1 MEQTRLD
8 FASGRT
14 IYSVAALT
22 TEIRKRVESA
32 FPDVWVS
39 GEISNAHRGPA
50 GHWYFTLKDDRAQLR
65 CVCFRQEAMYLRAEP
80 QNGIAVFA
88 RGRIGVYEARG
99 EYQLY
104 VEAIEPQGDGALQ
117 LAFDRLKKK
126 LAAEGL
132 FDNERKRDLPAA
144 PTRIGIV
151 TSPAG
156 AAVADMVRVIERRF
170 PAAHI
175 RLYPARV
182 QGPDAAADVARG
194 IRYFSDTPWAQ
205 VVIAGRGGGLLE
217 DLWPFN
223 EEEVARA
230 IADCAAPVI
239 SAVGHQTDFTI
250 ADFAADVRAP
260 TPSAAA
266 ELAVPDMQGILQTLR
281 GLEQRGARALR
292 HRITALGKKMLEAG
306 LERGKAGM
314 RRRLDE
320 SRQRLDDAERGLRL
334 AAGARLGASRERL
347 AAQERKLTALDLRV
361 ALARQRQRLESLS
374 QRLLPLQTHR
384 LERLAARLAALD
396 GSLGALSPLAI
407 LERGYSIV
415 RAESGELV
423 RDSRQA
429 EPGGNLDVRLHRG
442 RLRVTVSETIVSET
456 SSGSG

>member
-8 FASGRT
+8 FASDPL
-14 IYSVAALT
+14 IYSVADLT
-22 TEIRKRVESA
+22 TEIRKRVENA

-39 GEISNAHRGPA
+39 GEISNAHRWPS

-65 CVCFRQEAMYLRAEP
+65 CVCFRQEATYLKTEP
-80 QNGIAVFA
+80 QNGIAVIA

-104 VEAIEPQGDGALQ
+104 VDAIERQGDGALQ
-117 LAFDRLKKK
+117 LAFKRLKEK

-132 FDNERKRDLPAA
+132 FDNERKLPAA

-194 IRYFSDTPWAQ
+194 IRYFSEAPWAQ
-205 VVIAGRGGGLLE
+205 VVIAGRGGGSLE
-217 DLWPFN
+217 DLWAFN

-230 IADCAAPVI
+230 IAACAAPVI

-292 HRITALGKKMLEAG
+292 HRITALGKRMLEAG

-374 QRLLPLQTHR
+374 QRLPPLQTHR
-384 LERLAARLAALD
+384 LERFAARLAALD

-415 RAESGELV
+415 RTESGELV

-456 SSGSG
+456 SDGSG

>member
-8 FASGRT
+8 FASDRR
-14 IYSVAALT
+14 IYSVADLT
-22 TEIRKRVESA
+22 TEIRKQVESA

-65 CVCFRQEAMYLRAEP
+65 CVCFRQEATYLRTEP
-80 QNGIAVFA
+80 QNGIAVIA

-104 VEAIEPQGDGALQ
+104 VDAIEPQGDGALH
-117 LAFDRLKKK
+117 LAFERLKKK

-132 FDNERKRDLPAA
+132 FDNERKLPAA

-156 AAVADMVRVIERRF
+156 AAAADMVRVIERRF

-194 IRYFSDTPWAQ
+194 IRYFSETPWAQ
-205 VVIAGRGGGLLE
+205 VVIAGRGGGSLE
-217 DLWPFN
+217 DLWAFN

-230 IADCAAPVI
+230 IASCAAPVI

-292 HRITALGKKMLEAG
+292 HRITALGKRMLEAG

-374 QRLLPLQTHR
+374 QRLPPLQTHK
-384 LERLAARLAALD
+384 LERLAARLDALD
-396 GSLGALSPLAI
+396 GSLGALNPLAI

-456 SSGSG
+456 SGGSG